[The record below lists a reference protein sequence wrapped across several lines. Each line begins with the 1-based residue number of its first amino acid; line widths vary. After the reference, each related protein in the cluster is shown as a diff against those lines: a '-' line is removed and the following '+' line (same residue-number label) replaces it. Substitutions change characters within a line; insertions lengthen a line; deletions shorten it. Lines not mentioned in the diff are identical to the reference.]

1 MKSYISKQVEC
12 RTIDNN
18 RKSMQKV
25 SVASNSII
33 QFAPR
38 VIMTEDDIKKLSLE
52 QLSFFVS
59 QSIRKELYG
68 ITMPWKDEID
78 FNYNNVQLIN
88 ALKRIHSLNTVGENI
103 VLYENMVGV
112 TFGKN
117 IIYPGLDSCLGITII
132 RMRLQEP
139 PLKKG
144 AHLVI
149 PFDIIGMKKY
159 KELVDEL
166 YLFYCN
172 ENTVIS
178 ISCKEQG
185 CINDHIMSIQQF
197 AVPGLDT
204 DKVVEKLKIFK
215 RKAIVNTN
223 PTSTSANE
231 QYYANTIHTV

>member
-88 ALKRIHSLNTVGENI
+88 ALKRIHSLNTVGE
-103 VLYENMVGV
+103 
-112 TFGKN
+112 K
-117 IIYPGLDSCLGITII
+117 
-132 RMRLQEP
+132 
-139 PLKKG
+139 
-144 AHLVI
+144 
-149 PFDIIGMKKY
+149 
-159 KELVDEL
+159 
-166 YLFYCN
+166 
-172 ENTVIS
+172 
-178 ISCKEQG
+178 
-185 CINDHIMSIQQF
+185 
-197 AVPGLDT
+197 
-204 DKVVEKLKIFK
+204 
-215 RKAIVNTN
+215 
-223 PTSTSANE
+223 
-231 QYYANTIHTV
+231 

>member
-1 MKSYISKQVEC
+1 
-12 RTIDNN
+12 
-18 RKSMQKV
+18 
-25 SVASNSII
+25 
-33 QFAPR
+33 
-38 VIMTEDDIKKLSLE
+38 
-52 QLSFFVS
+52 
-59 QSIRKELYG
+59 
-68 ITMPWKDEID
+68 
-78 FNYNNVQLIN
+78 
-88 ALKRIHSLNTVGENI
+88 
-103 VLYENMVGV
+103 
-112 TFGKN
+112 
-117 IIYPGLDSCLGITII
+117 
-132 RMRLQEP
+132 
-139 PLKKG
+139 
-144 AHLVI
+144 
-149 PFDIIGMKKY
+149 MKKY

-178 ISCKEQG
+178 ISCKEQD

>member
-112 TFGKN
+112 TYGKN
-117 IIYPGLDSCLGITII
+117 IIYPGLDSCLGITIGEFYQFNLSSCI
-132 RMRLQEP
+132 RQQNSLTAQFVSFSLSNLANIFYPPQFLQ
-139 PLKKG
+139 
-144 AHLVI
+144 
-149 PFDIIGMKKY
+149 
-159 KELVDEL
+159 
-166 YLFYCN
+166 
-172 ENTVIS
+172 
-178 ISCKEQG
+178 
-185 CINDHIMSIQQF
+185 
-197 AVPGLDT
+197 
-204 DKVVEKLKIFK
+204 
-215 RKAIVNTN
+215 
-223 PTSTSANE
+223 
-231 QYYANTIHTV
+231 